1 MLHGSREGFGVDVL
15 VLMMVGICFLRLFRM
30 SAGMCVGMLASGS
43 GVVHSACR
51 LARRR
56 RPYDAGDVVG
66 RMTVNLPGYRA
77 MPAGRMWIE
86 LCIGSSSSSGVG
98 VVFVSAVILID
109 SMPVGEVGYP
119 SVSIIFKLVAEDGV
133 EVVIGIVV
141 IR

>member
-1 MLHGSREGFGVDVL
+1 
-15 VLMMVGICFLRLFRM
+15 
-30 SAGMCVGMLASGS
+30 
-43 GVVHSACR
+43 
-51 LARRR
+51 
-56 RPYDAGDVVG
+56 
-66 RMTVNLPGYRA
+66 